1 VLKLPDSTKYQWVKK
16 LLPLTWILD
25 LSALLSALGLNAH
38 DVRNFTE
45 SVMQDKGVY
54 NAGSVGIESVL
65 STNKVLKNTYMLL
78 SMTLLFSA
86 FTAGLSMALGLGQ
99 GMAMV
104 LMLVGFG
111 LLFVV
116 HKMADTSKGM
126 LAIFAFTGVMGAS
139 IGPMLSYYLAME
151 GGPALVMQALG
162 GTAIVFFG
170 LSAYALTTR
179 KDFSFMGGFLM
190 VGLLVAVAAMIANI
204 FLNIPALSL
213 TISAA
218 VVMIMSGLIL
228 FDTSRIV
235 NGGETNYI
243 RATVGLYLSIYNLFI
258 HLLSLLSVFGGDD

>member
-1 VLKLPDSTKYQWVKK
+1 MQQK
-16 LLPLTWILD
+16 
-25 LSALLSALGLNAH
+25 GLYNTN
-38 DVRNFTE
+38 VRGME
-45 SVMQDKGVY
+45 SLV
-54 NAGSVGIESVL
+54 

-78 SMTLLFSA
+78 GMTLLFSA
-86 FTAGLSMALGLGQ
+86 VTAGISMAVGLPQ
-99 GMAMV
+99 GAALV

-116 HKMADTSKGM
+116 HKMADTSKGL

-139 IGPMLSYYLAME
+139 IGPMLNHYLAMP

-162 GTAIVFFG
+162 GTALVFFG

-190 VGLLVAVAAMIANI
+190 VGLLVAVVAMIANI
-204 FLNIPALSL
+204 FLAIPALSL

-218 VVMIMSGLIL
+218 VIMIMSGLIL
-228 FDTSRIV
+228 FDTSRII

-258 HLLSLLSVFGGDD
+258 HMLPLLTAFGGDD